1 LTHQVEKGPVVDTP
15 AHHVSQPRRVH
26 VVKGLN
32 NLLPLST
39 THSMTPWKS

>member
-26 VVKGLN
+26 VVKRSITLI
-32 NLLPLST
+32 PLSIT
-39 THSMTPWKS
+39 QPPS